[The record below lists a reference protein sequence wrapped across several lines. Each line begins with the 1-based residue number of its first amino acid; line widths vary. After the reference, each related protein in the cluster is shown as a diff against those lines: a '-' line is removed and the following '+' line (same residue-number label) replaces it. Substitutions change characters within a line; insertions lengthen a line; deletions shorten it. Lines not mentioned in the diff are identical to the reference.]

1 MNGNMYDYL
10 IIGSGIIGL
19 TIARELNERFPT
31 SKIVIIEKE
40 SKEAEHSSGRNSG
53 VLHAGFYYTA
63 DSLKAKFTRDGN
75 FLMKDFCVKNNLKI
89 NYSQK
94 VVVAQNKDEVKTIH
108 ELYQRGIDNN
118 VKVEIIDKCRLKELD
133 PNVKTHEIALFSP
146 DTATIDPEEVCRF
159 LRKFLIKK
167 GVSFYFSEG
176 YEKNLKNNSILTSDK
191 NIFKFK
197 QLINSAGLYAD
208 KIAKDFN
215 FSKNYTIIPFKGIYL
230 KYKGKKKPVNIN
242 VYPVPNLNNPFLGV
256 HFTITVNGDVKIGP
270 TSIPAFWRENYVGL
284 DNFNFSELINILG
297 WEANLFLNNEFNFRT
312 LAFQEIK
319 KYSKRHFTNL
329 ASSMVYD
336 FDKKGFS
343 EWIKPGIRAQLL
355 NKKTKELVMD
365 FVVEGD
371 KNSIHILNAVSPAF
385 TCSIPFA
392 KYVVD
397 NYIVCK

>member
-1 MNGNMYDYL
+1 M
-10 IIGSGIIGL
+10 
-19 TIARELNERFPT
+19 
-31 SKIVIIEKE
+31 KE
-40 SKEAEHSSGRNSG
+40 
-53 VLHAGFYYTA
+53 
-63 DSLKAKFTRDGN
+63 
-75 FLMKDFCVKNNLKI
+75 FCVNNKLKI

-108 ELYQRGIDNN
+108 ELYKRGIDNN

-146 DTATIDPEEVCRF
+146 DTATIDPEEVCGF
-159 LRKFLIKK
+159 LKKYLIDR
-167 GVSFYFSEG
+167 GVNFYFDEG
-176 YEKNLKNNSILTSDK
+176 YEKNLNNNSILSSKK
-191 NIFKFK
+191 NLFKFK
-197 QLINSAGLYAD
+197 KLINSAGLYAD
-208 KIAKDFN
+208 KIAKDFD

-230 KYKGKKKPVNIN
+230 KYTGIKKPVNIN

-256 HFTITVNGDVKIGP
+256 HFTITVNGEVTIGP
-270 TSIPAFWRENYVGL
+270 TSIPAFWRENYSGM
-284 DNFNFSELINILG
+284 DNFNLSELINVLG

-319 KYSKRHFTNL
+319 KYNKNHFTNL
-329 ASSMVYD
+329 ASSMLYN

-343 EWIKPGIRAQLL
+343 EWIRPGIRAQLL
-355 NKKTKELVMD
+355 NKKKKELVMD

-371 KNSIHILNAVSPAF
+371 ANTIHILNAVSPAF

-397 NYIVCK
+397 NYII